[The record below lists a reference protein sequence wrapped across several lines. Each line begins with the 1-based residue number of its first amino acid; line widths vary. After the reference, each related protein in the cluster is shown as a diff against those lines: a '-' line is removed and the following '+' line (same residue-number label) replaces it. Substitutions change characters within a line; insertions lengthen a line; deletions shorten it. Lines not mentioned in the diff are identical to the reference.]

1 MAVSHNGN
9 RAVPTRSI
17 AQLGERIVRNDT
29 DNDEVV
35 GSIPTSSTM
44 FLSAA
49 ELAMR
54 WRHSSIQSPAA

>member
-9 RAVPTRSI
+9 RVLPTRSI
-17 AQLGERIVRNDT
+17 AQRAERIVRDDNDS
-29 DNDEVV
+29 DEVV